1 MVREYENAKQS
12 LVEKILKL
20 ADCNAQAY
28 KCSHN
33 IRSTKTRIETS
44 MKGGTVYM
52 TIEVALLISGVSLAF
67 GIYQGITNMRR
78 NSKKDDQHDAAQL
91 TTVIV
96 KLENIGMGIAEI
108 KSEMTNV
115 KADIKESRERLIKVE
130 QQVKV
135 LNKTVFK
142 GDVSNE

>member
-1 MVREYENAKQS
+1 
-12 LVEKILKL
+12 
-20 ADCNAQAY
+20 
-28 KCSHN
+28 
-33 IRSTKTRIETS
+33 
-44 MKGGTVYM
+44 M
-52 TIEVALLISGVSLAF
+52 TIEVALLISGVSVAF
-67 GIYQGITNMRR
+67 GIIQGLSNMRR
-78 NSKKDDQHDAAQL
+78 NNKADDKNDATQL

-96 KLENIGMGIAEI
+96 KLENIANGVAEI

>member
-1 MVREYENAKQS
+1 
-12 LVEKILKL
+12 
-20 ADCNAQAY
+20 
-28 KCSHN
+28 
-33 IRSTKTRIETS
+33 
-44 MKGGTVYM
+44 M

-96 KLENIGMGIAEI
+96 KLENIGDGVNEI
-108 KSEMTNV
+108 KNDMRNV
-115 KADIKESRERLIKVE
+115 KDDMKDINIRLVKTE

-142 GDVSNE
+142 DGASNE

>member
-1 MVREYENAKQS
+1 
-12 LVEKILKL
+12 
-20 ADCNAQAY
+20 
-28 KCSHN
+28 
-33 IRSTKTRIETS
+33 
-44 MKGGTVYM
+44 M

-96 KLENIGMGIAEI
+96 KLENIGIGITEI
-108 KSEMTNV
+108 KNDMRNV
-115 KADIKESRERLIKVE
+115 KDDMKDINIRLVKTE

-142 GDVSNE
+142 DGVSNE

>member
-1 MVREYENAKQS
+1 
-12 LVEKILKL
+12 
-20 ADCNAQAY
+20 
-28 KCSHN
+28 
-33 IRSTKTRIETS
+33 
-44 MKGGTVYM
+44 M
-52 TIEVALLISGVSLAF
+52 TIEIALLISGVSVAF

-91 TTVIV
+91 PTVIV
-96 KLENIGMGIAEI
+96 KLENIGSDVSEI
-108 KSEMTNV
+108 KNDMRNV
-115 KADIKESRERLIKVE
+115 KDDMKDINVRLVKME

>member
-1 MVREYENAKQS
+1 
-12 LVEKILKL
+12 
-20 ADCNAQAY
+20 
-28 KCSHN
+28 
-33 IRSTKTRIETS
+33 
-44 MKGGTVYM
+44 M

-78 NSKKDDQHDAAQL
+78 NSKKDDQYDAAQL

-96 KLENIGMGIAEI
+96 KLENIGDGVNEI
-108 KSEMTNV
+108 KNDMRNV
-115 KADIKESRERLIKVE
+115 KDDMKDINIRLVKTE

-142 GDVSNE
+142 DGASNE